1 MKTYKIFFVISTLIF
16 IVGCGAKMEN
26 TYENVDQ
33 KVSEAQNNITKVTVE
48 ELKTIVE
55 NNGEITII
63 DCREKEEY
71 IKGHIPGAIN
81 VPRGLL
87 EFSTKISNRR
97 DAIYMYSEASKRA
110 SLACSTL
117 KLLKYQ
123 NVNLVYGGWQKW
135 NKAFPELLEEGEGDG
150 HKEAPKAEAS
160 GGGCGG

>member
-1 MKTYKIFFVISTLIF
+1 MKTYKIFFVIPILAF

-33 KVSEAQNNITKVTVE
+33 KISEAQKNITKVTVE
-48 ELKTIVE
+48 ELKAIVD
-55 NNGEITII
+55 NHGEITII

-81 VPRGLL
+81 IPRGLL
-87 EFSTKISNRR
+87 EFSSKISNRR
-97 DAIYMYSEASKRA
+97 DAIYVYSETIKRA
-110 SLACSTL
+110 SLACPTL

-123 NVNLVYGGWQKW
+123 NVNLIDGGWQNW
-135 NKAFPELLEEGEGDG
+135 NKTFPELLEEGEGDG
-150 HKEAPKAEAS
+150 HKAAPKVEAS